1 MAAMSDQ
8 PPARTHRRARTQL
21 LAGLVPVLV
30 VGVVLLVVL
39 AVRLGAA
46 QEPLARA
53 TATATATVQSVDDR
67 SVTVTWTDADGAQQ
81 RGVLQLRE
89 AVAVPDGTEVPV
101 QYDPADPTAV
111 YADGDAAHTAVR
123 DVLFGLV
130 VVVVALLAVAVAT
143 LRRLVG
149 RPRLARLP
157 VTAAT
162 ATHVV
167 VRQGL
172 LVRSWLELT
181 TGRGVRWVPVHW
193 APELD
198 RMRADAPVQVHG
210 DPATASRVL
219 PVVAGQQVWP
229 SGRVRRTA
237 PRGDV
242 RQAPVDPDATDQ
254 PLGRQLRGDAV
265 AVVLA
270 PVLGL
275 LWAYV
280 DGSGPAGFV
289 VASVLAAVLLF
300 WLPQQ
305 LGSSPA
311 PAGTR
316 GQD

>member
-1 MAAMSDQ
+1 MTT
-8 PPARTHRRARTQL
+8 PAGPRPHARARAQL

-39 AVRLGAA
+39 VVRLGAA

-53 TATATATVQSVDDR
+53 TATATATVQSVQDR
-67 SVTVTWTDADGAQQ
+67 QVVVTWDDAGGQPQ
-81 RGVLQLRE
+81 RGTLQLRE
-89 AVAVPDGTEVPV
+89 AVDVPDGTQVPV
-101 QYDPADPTAV
+101 QYDPADPGAV

-130 VVVVALLAVAVAT
+130 VVTLAVVVVAALT

-149 RPRLARLP
+149 RARLARLP
-157 VTAAT
+157 AHAAT

-219 PVVAGQQVWP
+219 PVVDGQQVWS

-242 RQAPVDPDATDQ
+242 RQAPVDPQATDQ
-254 PLGRQLRGDAV
+254 PLARQLRGDAV

-289 VASVLAAVLLF
+289 VASLLLAPVLF
-300 WLPQQ
+300 WLPQV

-311 PAGTR
+311 PASTR
-316 GQD
+316 GRD

>member
-1 MAAMSDQ
+1 MTGDQ
-8 PPARTHRRARTQL
+8 PTRAHARARTQL

-39 AVRLGAA
+39 VVRLGAA

-67 SVTVTWTDADGAQQ
+67 SVTVTWTGTGGDAQ

-89 AVAVPDGTEVPV
+89 AVDVPTGTEVPV

-123 DVLFGLV
+123 DVLFGIV
-130 VVVVALLAVAVAT
+130 VVVVAVVGVGLAT
-143 LRRLVG
+143 TRRLVG

-210 DPATASRVL
+210 DPATATRVL

-242 RQAPVDPDATDQ
+242 RQAPVDPDAPDQ

-289 VASVLAAVLLF
+289 VASVLAAALLF

-311 PAGTR
+311 PASTR
-316 GQD
+316 GQG

>member
-1 MAAMSDQ
+1 M
-8 PPARTHRRARTQL
+8 
-21 LAGLVPVLV
+21 LA

-39 AVRLGAA
+39 VVRLGAA

-53 TATATATVQSVDDR
+53 TATATATVQSVQDR
-67 SVTVTWTDADGAQQ
+67 QVEVTWEDAGGRTREGA
-81 RGVLQLRE
+81 LQLRE
-89 AVAVPDGTEVPV
+89 AVDVPAGTEVPV
-101 QYDPADPTAV
+101 QYDPAAPSAV
-111 YADGDAAHTAVR
+111 YADGDSAHTAVR

-130 VVVVALLAVAVAT
+130 VVAVAVVGVAVAV

-149 RPRLARLP
+149 RPRLVRLP
-157 VTAAT
+157 PTTAT

-198 RMRADAPVQVHG
+198 RMRPDAPVQVHG
-210 DPATASRVL
+210 DPATSGRVL
-219 PVVAGQQVWP
+219 PVVDGQQVWP
-229 SGRVRRTA
+229 SGRVRRSA

-242 RQAPVDPDATDQ
+242 RQAPVDPGAGDQ

-289 VASVLAAVLLF
+289 LASVLLAAVLF

-316 GQD
+316 DRD